1 MDCHGDARRHPA
13 VGPLE
18 ALPAPVYR
26 QHPTQDYFAYLGQE
40 KAPTAKVLDFLAGS
54 NLTGGIFLRAGA
66 PDQVAHWRR
75 RGLTIFT
82 DPQDL
87 PVRVAAAR
95 CVIHHGG
102 LGTLQMVLALGR
114 PQLFVPNH
122 MEQKGNARAVGPLKI
137 GVSMVSD
144 GIFEAAHLGSA
155 MDYLLGRESFASK
168 AATLAEEIAG
178 RDNQQGLTRVLS
190 RIEKLCA

>member
-1 MDCHGDARRHPA
+1 M
-13 VGPLE
+13 
-18 ALPAPVYR
+18 
-26 QHPTQDYFAYLGQE
+26 
-40 KAPTAKVLDFLAGS
+40 
-54 NLTGGIFLRAGA
+54 
-66 PDQVAHWRR
+66 
-75 RGLTIFT
+75 
-82 DPQDL
+82 
-87 PVRVAAAR
+87 AAW
-95 CVIHHGG
+95 
-102 LGTLQMVLALGR
+102 GR
-114 PQLFVPNH
+114 FKWFWLW
-122 MEQKGNARAVGPLKI
+122 AVGPLKI